1 MLELLYHGTNE
12 SVGPTKNDIK
22 NIMLIL
28 LRTVIQTSIA
38 MDREN
43 PLVGNLVAI
52 MLAIFRSMESC
63 HYNEYV
69 KHFRTRY
76 DLQDFL
82 TEILL
87 VFKDLVSKPVFPS
100 DWMDMIMHQNIVILE
115 SLKHFSKVI
124 MDNFFDPFE
133 LQVWSNFFHC
143 SIAFLIQQ
151 PLQLDQFGENKKST
165 ILMRYKDI
173 RHETAYQIRS
183 MWMNLGEHK
192 THFVPQLVGS
202 ILEMSLIPEIE
213 LRKATIPIFFD
224 MMQCEYY
231 TSKYMIEG
239 YGDTKRNNLHYKGH
253 FNEFEKEMIE
263 KLDLIVEGGRGD
275 QEYKGNVHENLQ
287 IKIKIKQIYVEIFF

>member
-1 MLELLYHGTNE
+1 MNNMLELLYHGTE
-12 SVGPTKNDIK
+12 EDFGSTTNDIK
-22 NIMLIL
+22 TIMLYL

-43 PLVGNLVAI
+43 PMVGNLVAI
-52 MLAIFRSMESC
+52 MLAIFRSMEKC
-63 HYNEYV
+63 HYDDYV

-87 VFKDLVSKPVFPS
+87 VFKDLVSKPVFPN

-115 SLKHFSKVI
+115 SLKHFSRVI
-124 MDNFFDPFE
+124 MDNFLEPFE

-143 SIAFLIQQ
+143 SIAFLTQKT
-151 PLQLDQFGENKKST
+151 LQLDQFGDNKKSK
-165 ILMRYKDI
+165 ILARYKDI
-173 RHETAYQIRS
+173 RYETATQICC
-183 MWMNLGEHK
+183 MWLKLGEHK
-192 THFVPQLVGS
+192 PHFVPQLVGS

-231 TSKYMIEG
+231 TSKYIIES
-239 YGDTKRNNLHYKGH
+239 YGDTKRNNLHYKGN
-253 FNEFEKEMIE
+253 FNEFENEMIE
-263 KLDLIVEGGRGD
+263 KLDLMVEGGKGD
-275 QEYKGNVHENLQ
+275 QEYKG
-287 IKIKIKQIYVEIFF
+287 EILM

>member
-1 MLELLYHGTNE
+1 MNNMLELLYHGTE
-12 SVGPTKNDIK
+12 EDFGSTTNDIK
-22 NIMLIL
+22 TIMLYL

-43 PLVGNLVAI
+43 PMVGNLVAI
-52 MLAIFRSMESC
+52 MLAIFRSMEKC
-63 HYNEYV
+63 HYDDYV

-87 VFKDLVSKPVFPS
+87 VFKDLVSKPVFPN

-115 SLKHFSKVI
+115 SLKHFSRVI
-124 MDNFFDPFE
+124 MDNFLEPFE

-143 SIAFLIQQ
+143 SIAFLTQKT
-151 PLQLDQFGENKKST
+151 LQLDQFGDNKKSK
-165 ILMRYKDI
+165 ILARYKDI
-173 RHETAYQIRS
+173 RYETATQIRC
-183 MWMNLGEHK
+183 MWFELGEHK
-192 THFVPQLVGS
+192 PHFVPQLVGS

-231 TSKYMIEG
+231 TSKYMIES
-239 YGDTKRNNLHYKGH
+239 YGDTKRNNLHYKGN
-253 FNEFEKEMIE
+253 FNEFENEMIE
-263 KLDLIVEGGRGD
+263 KLDLMVEGGKGD
-275 QEYKGNVHENLQ
+275 QEYKG
-287 IKIKIKQIYVEIFF
+287 EIFM

>member
-1 MLELLYHGTNE
+1 MLELLYHGTE
-12 SVGPTKNDIK
+12 EDFGSTTNDIK
-22 NIMLIL
+22 TIMLYL

-43 PLVGNLVAI
+43 PMVGNLVAI
-52 MLAIFRSMESC
+52 MLAIFRSMEKC
-63 HYNEYV
+63 HYDDYV

-87 VFKDLVSKPVFPS
+87 VFKDLVSKPVFPN

-115 SLKHFSKVI
+115 SLKHFSRVI
-124 MDNFFDPFE
+124 MDNFLEPFE

-143 SIAFLIQQ
+143 SIAFLTQKT
-151 PLQLDQFGENKKST
+151 LQLDQFGDNKKSK
-165 ILMRYKDI
+165 ILARYKDI
-173 RHETAYQIRS
+173 RYETATQICC
-183 MWMNLGEHK
+183 MWLKLGEHK
-192 THFVPQLVGS
+192 PHFVPQLVGS

-231 TSKYMIEG
+231 TSKYIIES
-239 YGDTKRNNLHYKGH
+239 YGDTKRNNLHYKGN
-253 FNEFEKEMIE
+253 FNEFENEMIE
-263 KLDLIVEGGRGD
+263 KLDLMVEGGKGD
-275 QEYKGNVHENLQ
+275 QEYKG
-287 IKIKIKQIYVEIFF
+287 EILM